1 MNVEFERKYLAEL
14 YAKRKTDDKKH
25 RFQPQIIN
33 GYLKCVKALLN
44 ASKMEE
50 LYQYRSLNYEK
61 LIGGK
66 KELSSLRINDQY
78 KLEFREITNANN
90 QTTVEICSL
99 VDITTI
105 INNMSY
111 GTDC

>member
-44 ASKMEE
+44 ASKID
-50 LYQYRSLNYEK
+50 RW
-61 LIGGK
+61 
-66 KELSSLRINDQY
+66 
-78 KLEFREITNANN
+78 
-90 QTTVEICSL
+90 
-99 VDITTI
+99 
-105 INNMSY
+105 
-111 GTDC
+111 